1 MLRLKSYS
9 RCLLCEARLIFPV
22 INGPIVCSWYNF
34 EVVCYDWQVSNL
46 VSFVSIIKMWLN
58 LPIDFLEKHNIK
70 FCVIFVDINIINL
83 SIWIV
88 NDEYLI

>member
-1 MLRLKSYS
+1 
-9 RCLLCEARLIFPV
+9 
-22 INGPIVCSWYNF
+22 
-34 EVVCYDWQVSNL
+34 
-46 VSFVSIIKMWLN
+46 MWLN

-88 NDEYLI
+88 NDE